1 MTNEIYNHPCFY
13 FLEVLI
19 SIFFSAAEAV
29 KGRPIRKEE
38 EEEEEEEEEKEK
50 RKKERKKDRR

>member
-1 MTNEIYNHPCFY
+1 MRYIIIHVSI

-29 KGRPIRKEE
+29 KGRPVRKE

-50 RKKERKKDRR
+50 RKKERSTLVIP